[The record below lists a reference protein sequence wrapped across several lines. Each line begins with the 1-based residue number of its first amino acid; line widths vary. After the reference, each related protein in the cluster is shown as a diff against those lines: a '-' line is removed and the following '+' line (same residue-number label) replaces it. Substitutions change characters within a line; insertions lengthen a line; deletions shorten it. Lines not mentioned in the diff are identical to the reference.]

1 MGRVAFGGA
10 FLLAGTV
17 WLGAQ
22 PLVPALDLFFAA
34 ASLDERT
41 SRAAMDALTP
51 SWRDGYTSMIVDV
64 ARLLRPSSPA
74 ADDAGG
80 AEFEE
85 RFEPDAAA
93 DARGTRPR
101 DDFSTSMRRPP
112 TAESRARTRLVQ
124 FLERRTG
131 KRFDPQ
137 LRDWRQWMWSLPY
150 EPHPDYARFK
160 GQLYGRIDRRMAR
173 FFPPGVSSTIRLDE
187 IDWGGVTVNG
197 IPPLYYPKVLPAADA
212 RYLRDGHVVFGLVVN
227 GEARAYLKRI
237 LAWHEM
243 ARDRLGGV
251 ELHIVYCT
259 LCGTVMPYDSVAGNR
274 TWRLGTSGLLYRSNK
289 LMFDEETGSLWS
301 TLEGRPVVGALV
313 GSGLQLQSRPVVT
326 TTWAEWRAQHPATTV
341 LSLDTGHTRDYS
353 EGAAYR
359 DYFSH
364 DNLYFQVPGDDRRLK
379 NKAEV
384 LTLRVRAAGGGESV
398 PVAIDQRLLRRQTVY
413 PLEIASRRFV
423 VVTSRA
429 GANRV
434 YALGS
439 SDVAFQSR
447 RPDDQTVIDGAGHR
461 WRVGEDALVRAD
473 DDTFRL
479 PRVTAQRAFWFGW
492 RAQFPTTV
500 LIK

>member
-1 MGRVAFGGA
+1 MTRLGVLGAALLVGGA
-10 FLLAGTV
+10 

-22 PLVPALDLFFAA
+22 AAAPPVELFFAA
-34 ASLDERT
+34 ASLDDKT
-41 SRAAMDALTP
+41 ARAALDALTP
-51 SWRDGYTSMIVDV
+51 SWQDSYTPMVVDM
-64 ARLLRPSSPA
+64 ARLLRPTPRGG
-74 ADDAGG
+74 DDAGA
-80 AEFEE
+80 AEFAE
-85 RFEPDAAA
+85 RLDADTDPSAPGAA
-93 DARGTRPR
+93 PRG
-101 DDFSTSMRRPP
+101 DFSAPTRRPP
-112 TAESRARTRLVQ
+112 TAESLARARLLQ

-137 LRDWRQWMWSLPY
+137 LRGWRQWMWSLPY

-160 GQLYGRIDRRMAR
+160 GELYSRIDRRMAR
-173 FFPPGVSSTIRLDE
+173 FFPAGVPSLIRLDE

-197 IPPLYYPKVLPAADA
+197 IPPLYYPKVVPAPEA

-227 GEARAYLKRI
+227 GEARAYPKRI

-251 ELHIVYCT
+251 ELHVVYCT
-259 LCGTVMPYDSVAGNR
+259 LCGTVIPYESVAGNR

-289 LMFDEETGSLWS
+289 LMFDEETASLWS
-301 TLEGRPVVGALV
+301 TLEGRPVVGELV

-326 TTWAEWRAQHPATTV
+326 TTWGEWRALHPETTV
-341 LSLDTGHTRDYS
+341 LSLDTGHTRDYA

-364 DNLYFQVPGDDRRLK
+364 DDLYFQVLGDDRRLK
-379 NKAEV
+379 NKAEI
-384 LTLRVRAAGGGESV
+384 LTLRVRPIAGGDAV
-398 PVAIDQRLLRRQTVY
+398 PVAITESLLRGQRVY
-413 PLEIASRRFV
+413 PLEVAGRRFV

-439 SDVAFQSR
+439 SDVAFQTR
-447 RPDDQTVIDGAGHR
+447 RLDDRSVLDGAGR
-461 WRVGEDALVRAD
+461 PWQVTEDALVRD
-473 DDTFRL
+473 GDPQSRL
-479 PRVTAQRAFWFGW
+479 PRIATQRAFWFGW
-492 RAQFPTTV
+492 RAQFPETV